1 MFICMYVCDFLV
13 MLLLPTGEKRA
24 MLTDGIE
31 IQFTRKF
38 IIVSCNNCSLFIYSF
53 SQITC
58 VTFEVSV
65 DLKNAR
71 IQEVTCLQLSTKF
84 IYWLIEN
91 VAIDIINHYFKKKD
105 TLYSTYLHHLQKA
118 IDQGTDSLLSLAASQ
133 IDKTT

>member
-1 MFICMYVCDFLV
+1 MYVYVCDFLV

-38 IIVSCNNCSLFIYSF
+38 IIVSCNNCSPFIDSF

-58 VTFEVSV
+58 VALGVSI

-71 IQEVTCLQLSTKF
+71 IQGVTCLQLNTKF
-84 IYWLIEN
+84 IYPLIET
-91 VAIDIINHYFKKKD
+91 VAIDIINHYLKRK
-105 TLYSTYLHHLQKA
+105 LHC
-118 IDQGTDSLLSLAASQ
+118 IVYIYT
-133 IDKTT
+133 I

>member
-1 MFICMYVCDFLV
+1 MYVCDFLV

-38 IIVSCNNCSLFIYSF
+38 IIVSCYNCFLFIYSF

-58 VTFEVSV
+58 VTFEVSRE
-65 DLKNAR
+65 LKNAR
-71 IQEVTCLQLSTKF
+71 IHEVTYLQVDTKF
-84 IYWLIEN
+84 IYPLMEN

-105 TLYSTYLHHLQKA
+105 TLCCVYLYHLEKA
-118 IDQGTDSLLSLAASQ
+118 IDQKTDSLFSLAVRE